1 MKQLTPR
8 KAKAFVVDALKIGEI
23 PYLSGAPGIGKSDII
38 AQVADEFNLKL
49 LDIRL
54 SQMLP
59 EDLTG
64 LPQIDPK
71 TMKATYTPFDTF
83 PMEGDSLPLDQ
94 DGDPMEGWLIFL
106 DELSSAT
113 EEVMAAIYSL
123 LLGHR
128 VGGKKV
134 HPKALIVGAG
144 NRSEDSAIA
153 RPLPDTLITRML
165 PISMK
170 VSSADWIRWAREPET
185 NANETVIEF
194 IEKYRD
200 MLLGTVPADK
210 REELETYAT
219 PRGWGKVFKIVN
231 RHEKE
236 AKASNKKPRDAAGIP
251 IPEDQ
256 APSGTPL
263 TQASLNLMTA
273 AVGSMAAVAFK
284 EHYDETMQLPY
295 PWDAAQSPGST
306 RIPGTTM
313 GKASMTSSVADYFIE
328 SDEDTRDKLMQYM
341 NRFDG
346 EHRALFTQIISEK
359 LGFTASDQRLVSD
372 IKKRMKVDEIAIPE
386 DKEEAPF

>member
-1 MKQLTPR
+1 MKQLTPC

-38 AQVADEFNLKL
+38 AQVAEEFNLKL

-83 PMEGDSLPLDQ
+83 PMEGDALPVDS
-94 DGDPMEGWLIFL
+94 DGDEMEGWLIFL

-170 VSSADWIRWAREPET
+170 VSSADWVRWAREPET
-185 NANETVIEF
+185 DSNETVIEF
-194 IEKYRD
+194 IEKYSD

-231 RHEKE
+231 RHEK
-236 AKASNKKPRDAAGIP
+236 DAAGIP
-251 IPEDQ
+251 FPESQ
-256 APSGTPL
+256 APAGTPM
-263 TQASLNLMTA
+263 TQASLNLMTS
-273 AVGSMAAVAFK
+273 AVGSMAATAFK
-284 EHYDETMQLPY
+284 DHYDKTIQLPY

-328 SDEDTRDKLMQYM
+328 SDEDTRDRLMQYM

-346 EHRALFTQIISEK
+346 EYRALFSQIISEK
-359 LGFTASDQRLVSD
+359 LGSTASDQRLVSD
-372 IKKRMKVDEIAIPE
+372 IKKRMKIDEINMPQAGEE
-386 DKEEAPF
+386 DAPF